1 MTNSKKDKSAKRQ
14 MQIDKLQNDKRQ
26 NVKYSKKTKIIN
38 EANFE
43 SFFKKHTCDSN
54 YFLGTP
60 KL

>member
-1 MTNSKKDKSAKRQ
+1 MTNSQKDKSAKRQ

-43 SFFKKHTCDSN
+43 SSAGLQLFSAGVACT
-54 YFLGTP
+54 T
-60 KL
+60 

>member
-1 MTNSKKDKSAKRQ
+1 

-43 SFFKKHTCDSN
+43 SSAGLQLFSTSAYEISCK
-54 YFLGTP
+54 P
-60 KL
+60 KDFIDK

>member
-1 MTNSKKDKSAKRQ
+1 MTNSQKDKSAKRQ

-43 SFFKKHTCDSN
+43 SFFSKT
-54 YFLGTP
+54 YM
-60 KL
+60 